1 MPQFTAPNTTQE
13 TPQARAQAETDGNA
27 SVTATKSFTTP
38 TPAAIATS
46 FNREDFTVQ
55 SGSTSWTL
63 GLHAPSLA
71 SNQEG
76 AARSPLID
84 LGFNSRL
91 DAQRQNSPNLLG
103 LPSLYSSSSTESLKA
118 KLAEPLILERGNA
131 FNDALRD
138 LGVTEWSGR
147 ASFIPDKEYAQFGFL
162 RDQESQVIRFNRDGT
177 ASYTIKGADYL
188 SEFTNWVSQGEVKVA
203 SATVLYDGKR
213 VSLSPALTYETPL
226 GFSAT
231 VASGFDQISS
241 QSYNLTPE
249 FDHLFSGTPATM
261 AQSNDPLNG
270 SLFVNSYKTPQGL
283 LSTVD
288 LSFSDLSSLSLVLGN
303 DGSKNVL
310 AVRGLSTIELFGEPA
325 KLQLD
330 GMYLHGRQDSV
341 NSEAIAGVGTLTR
354 DTNSNRMF
362 LKVSGFGVSNE
373 TGVGKSWSTGA
384 SVLLEIMRK

>member
-1 MPQFTAPNTTQE
+1 
-13 TPQARAQAETDGNA
+13 
-27 SVTATKSFTTP
+27 VTATKSFTTP
-38 TPAAIATS
+38 TPTAIATS
-46 FNREDFTVQ
+46 FNREELTVQ

-63 GLHAPSLA
+63 GLHTPSLI
-71 SNQEG
+71 SKEEG

-84 LGFNSRL
+84 FGFNSRL
-91 DAQRQNSPNLLG
+91 DAQRQNGANPLG
-103 LPSLYSSSSTESLKA
+103 LPSLQSPSSTEYLKA
-118 KLAEPLILERGNA
+118 RLAEPLILDRGRSY
-131 FNDALRD
+131 FTDALD
-138 LGVTEWSGR
+138 SLGVTEWSGR
-147 ASFIPDKEYAQFGFL
+147 ASFTPQQEHAQFGFL

-188 SEFTNWVSQGEVKVA
+188 SEITSWLSQGDVKVA
-203 SATVLYDGKR
+203 SATVLYNGKR

-241 QSYNLTPE
+241 QRYNLTPE
-249 FDHLFSGTPATM
+249 FEHLFSGTPSTK
-261 AQSNDPLNG
+261 AQSDDPLNG

-283 LSTVD
+283 ISTVD

-310 AVRGLSTIELFGEPA
+310 AVRGLSTLELFGKPA
-325 KLQLD
+325 QVQLD
-330 GMYLHGRQDSV
+330 GMYLHGRRDSV

-354 DTNSNRMF
+354 DTDSNRIF
-362 LKVSGFGVSNE
+362 LKVSGFGVNNE
-373 TGVGKSWSTGA
+373 TGVGNSWSTGA